1 MLTCGVGEFRL
12 LGMPDPIKIL
22 QEKIQSLEAALAE
35 AKGKLESSSIE
46 LEANEALLKLA
57 MDDMRRIY
65 EDLMRSQTQL
75 MQSDKLATI
84 GLLTAGIVH
93 EINNPLAASKLA
105 FALLDDQ
112 SKRLAEFLDKSTSL
126 PADAKKLLGDMAD
139 FIQNG
144 KRCTESMS
152 KIVSDIRTFSRSD
165 KGNMSPENLNNIVD
179 SVVNIVWNNIK
190 NKVTLKREY
199 GQIPMVT
206 CNSQQLSQVFLN
218 LLVNASQAIPD
229 AGTITISTGLRGEW
243 VVVKI
248 SDTGCGIPDDV
259 KEKMFQPFFT
269 TKGAE
274 EGTGLGLSITRDI
287 VKKHGGDILV
297 ESQVGKG
304 TTFTVQLPIE
314 SKQL

>member
-1 MLTCGVGEFRL
+1 
-12 LGMPDPIKIL
+12 MPDSIKKM
-22 QEKIQSLEAALAE
+22 QDKIQELEAQLAE
-35 AKGKLESSSIE
+35 AKGKLDSSGIE

-57 MDDMRRIY
+57 MEDMRRIY

-93 EINNPLAASKLA
+93 EINNPLAAAKLA

-112 SKRLAEFLDKSTSL
+112 SKKLTQYLHQGASQLD
-126 PADAKKLLGDMAD
+126 DAKKLLSDMTD

-144 KRCTESMS
+144 KRCTDSMS

-165 KGNMSPENLNNIVD
+165 KGNMSSENLNNIVD

-190 NKVTLKREY
+190 NKVQLKKEY
-199 GQIPMVT
+199 GMIPMVT

-229 AGTITISTGLRGEW
+229 AGTITIRTEPSGEF
-243 VVVKI
+243 VAVKI

-259 KEKMFQPFFT
+259 KAKMFQPFFT
-269 TKGAE
+269 TKGAA
-274 EGTGLGLSITRDI
+274 EGTGLGLSITNDI
-287 VKKHGGDILV
+287 VKKHDGVIHV

-304 TTFTVQLPIE
+304 TTFIVLLPT
-314 SKQL
+314 KPKN